1 MEYRNEKHR
10 IVFSEAI
17 KRLNQK
23 DKALMAALYLLTAEH
38 KLWTRIRKFVER
50 DEIQFHSFKPKDST
64 ESGYTLLCAAKDL
77 YLGTKNL
84 TVSDLADPEL
94 IAPKTFTLICNAMAI
109 KRLGLSAI
117 HFKEEMKSYD

>member
-10 IVFSEAI
+10 VVFSEAI

-50 DEIQFHSFKPKDST
+50 DCSVTID
-64 ESGYTLLCAAKDL
+64 
-77 YLGTKNL
+77 
-84 TVSDLADPEL
+84 V
-94 IAPKTFTLICNAMAI
+94 
-109 KRLGLSAI
+109 
-117 HFKEEMKSYD
+117 